1 MHNRRS
7 IVVMRSSAQS
17 VCHILIGLFY
27 LSFGVMVAN
36 SQGIFNLSASFLN
49 GNTILVSWDSTL
61 ENIIGYDV
69 IILNDTDEVR
79 RVGTGNT
86 SSSVEIKSLDQCRN
100 YTVKVA
106 ANSSVGAVTNYKSV
120 EVVTRCVPPSIQNL
134 PQSIYVEPR
143 QEAVCPCKY
152 SGFPTP
158 TVYWTVPKHEKINIT
173 LASSQAFVI
182 VDGDEFFDYSLT
194 VNPNGSLIISQVHGS
209 LSGQTYQ
216 CTAINRLG
224 MAVGYVKLIVTKGF
238 ARVNFRVEFAWS
250 NIVNEHLLNGTL
262 STFLNQTVNQGV
274 QGIFNETEDVK
285 IIVEKAIAKRPLL
298 LMEFFVTAPVTGEDT
313 EDNIV
318 KGILKIGKFKGLG
331 ALRVKKV
338 IIKDFPPPPPLNLKA
353 DEGYI
358 KHNSLVISWNTPP
371 HSDVYEL
378 TQYTVDMKTAL
389 GDDGSFR
396 TEKTV
401 DATITE
407 AELTGLK
414 ADTAYLIRVV
424 SHRMNSQKEGVSNTL
439 ELRTKVPPTIL
450 IVLAVVIP
458 LVVIIIVVG
467 ALAYMKFRK
476 MPKEE
481 QNDGPGRRY
490 TMDEINERH
499 TRSLGP
505 PTGETNLYEIE
516 ANRLIAPE
524 TGFIRQWPEIPR
536 AYLKIAEELGS
547 GAFGV
552 VRKGYLMRNN
562 KVIECAVKML
572 KRHGTENELRDLYN
586 ELNIMASVGN
596 HPNVVSLIGACSED
610 GPLWVVVKFAE
621 NGSLLD
627 YIRKHKKYPDY
638 VNTMEEEVQE
648 LTNQKILRLAY
659 GIAKGMNH
667 LAKVKCVHRDL
678 ACRNV
683 LLGKNLIPMVSDFGL
698 ARDIYER
705 GAYETTSGGKL
716 PVRWM
721 ALESLQDYSYTSESD
736 VWSYGVVLW
745 EIETQGQV
753 PYAALGGQEIVET
766 LRRRERLPKPDGCTD
781 EIYDIMLNCWHAN
794 PKQRPTFEELVHLT
808 DTLLTAEA
816 NYLEVVNENPADAE
830 DDTPYDEIS
839 FARIPEEYYLPQE
852 VRGHNPVQGQPT
864 ATASGDISNNQV
876 AVLPHEEKSSN
887 GEQGTSL

>member
-49 GNTILVSWDSTL
+49 GNTILVSWDSTF
-61 ENIIGYDV
+61 ENVIGYDV

-106 ANSSVGAVTNYKSV
+106 ANSSVGAVTNYRSV
-120 EVVTRCVPPSIQNL
+120 EFVTRCVPPSIQKL
-134 PQSIYVEPR
+134 PQAIYVEP
-143 QEAVCPCKY
+143 QQKAVFPCIY

-158 TVYWTVPKHEKINIT
+158 TVYWTVPKDEKINVT
-173 LASSQAFVI
+173 PASSQAVVI
-182 VDGDEFFDYSLT
+182 WDVDRDFIYSLT
-194 VNPNGSLIISQVHGS
+194 VNPNGSLIIPQVHGS

-224 MAVGYVKLIVTKGF
+224 MAVIYVTLIVANGF
-238 ARVNFRVEFAWS
+238 AKVNFRVEFFWS
-250 NIVNEHLLNGTL
+250 KIVNEHFLNGTL
-262 STFLNQTVNQGV
+262 PTFLNQTVNQGV
-274 QGIFNETEDVK
+274 QGIFNETQDVK
-285 IIVEKAIAKRPLL
+285 IIVEKAIANGTLL
-298 LMEFFVTAPVTGEDT
+298 FMEFSVTAPVTGEDT

-318 KGILKIGKFKGLG
+318 KGILKIAKSKALG
-331 ALRVKKV
+331 ALIVEKV

-353 DEGYI
+353 DKECI
-358 KHNSLVISWNTPP
+358 KHNSFVISWNTPP

-378 TQYTVDMKTAL
+378 TFYTVEMKTAL
-389 GDDGSFR
+389 GDDSSFR

-401 DATITE
+401 GAMITE
-407 AELTGLK
+407 AEVTGLK
-414 ADTAYLIRVV
+414 ADTAYLVRVV
-424 SHRMNSQKEGVSNTL
+424 SHRMKSPKEGLSNTL
-439 ELRTKVPPTIL
+439 EITTKGEPFPV
-450 IVLAVVIP
+450 VLAVVIP
-458 LVVIIIVVG
+458 LVVIIIVAG

-476 MPKEE
+476 MPQGE

-490 TMDEINERH
+490 TMDEMDERDR
-499 TRSLGP
+499 RSLGRL
-505 PTGETNLYEIE
+505 TGETNPYEIE
-516 ANRLIAPE
+516 ANRVIAPE

-698 ARDIYER
+698 ARDIYES

>member
-1 MHNRRS
+1 
-7 IVVMRSSAQS
+7 MRSSAQS

-36 SQGIFNLSASFLN
+36 SQAGIFNLRASFLN

-61 ENIIGYDV
+61 ENINRYDV
-69 IILNDTDEVR
+69 IILKDTDEVR

-106 ANSSVGAVTNYKSV
+106 ANSSVGAVTTSV
-120 EVVTRCVPPSIQNL
+120 EVVTRCVPPSIQKL
-134 PQSIYVEPR
+134 PQTIYVEP
-143 QEAVCPCKY
+143 QQKAVFPCIY

-158 TVYWTVPKHEKINIT
+158 AVYWTVPEKINVT
-173 LASSQAFVI
+173 LLSSQTFVI
-182 VDGDEFFDYSLT
+182 WDFIYSLT

-224 MAVGYVKLIVTKGF
+224 MAVVYVTLIVANDF
-238 ARVNFRVEFAWS
+238 ARVNFRVEFFWS
-250 NIVNEHLLNGTL
+250 NIVNEHFRNGTL
-262 STFLNQTVNQGV
+262 PTFLNETVNQGV
-274 QGIFNETEDVK
+274 QGIFNETQDVK
-285 IIVEKAIAKRPLL
+285 IIVERAIAKRPLL
-298 LMEFFVTAPVTGEDT
+298 FMEFSVTAPVTGEDT

-318 KGILKIGKFKGLG
+318 KGILKIAKSKALG
-331 ALRVKKV
+331 ALIVEKV
-338 IIKDFPPPPPLNLKA
+338 IIKDFPPPPALNLKA

-358 KHNSLVISWNTPP
+358 KHNSFVISWNTPP

-378 TQYTVDMKTAL
+378 TYYTVEMKTAL
-389 GDDGSFR
+389 GDDSSFR

-401 DATITE
+401 NAMITE

-414 ADTAYLIRVV
+414 ADTAYLVRVV
-424 SHRMNSQKEGVSNTL
+424 SHRMKSQKEGLSNTL
-439 ELRTKVPPTIL
+439 EITTKGEPL
-450 IVLAVVIP
+450 IVVLAVVIP
-458 LVVIIIVVG
+458 LVVIIIVAG

-476 MPKEE
+476 MPQEE
-481 QNDGPGRRY
+481 QNDGQGRRY
-490 TMDEINERH
+490 TMDEFNERD
-499 TRSLGP
+499 RRRLGP
-505 PTGETNLYEIE
+505 PTSETNLYEIE
-516 ANRLIAPE
+516 ANRVIAPE

-536 AYLKIAEELGS
+536 AYLKIVEELGS

-572 KRHGTENELRDLYN
+572 KRHGTVNELRDLYN

-648 LTNQKILRLAY
+648 LTNQNILRLAY

-698 ARDIYER
+698 ARDIYES

-766 LRRRERLPKPDGCTD
+766 LRRGERLPKPDGCID

-816 NYLEVVNENPADAE
+816 NYLEIVNENPADAE
-830 DDTPYDEIS
+830 DDTPYDEIC
-839 FARIPEEYYLPQE
+839 FARIPEEYYLPPE
-852 VRGHNPVQGQPT
+852 VRDHNPVQGQPT
-864 ATASGDISNNQV
+864 AAASGDISNNQV
-876 AVLPHEEKSSN
+876 AVLPHEEKTSN

>member
-36 SQGIFNLSASFLN
+36 SQAGIFNLSASFLN
-49 GNTILVSWDSTL
+49 GNTILVSWDSTF

-106 ANSSVGAVTNYKSV
+106 ANSSVGAVTNYRSV
-120 EVVTRCVPPSIQNL
+120 EFVTRCVPPSIQKL
-134 PQSIYVEPR
+134 PQTIYVEP
-143 QEAVCPCKY
+143 QQKAVIPCIY

-158 TVYWTVPKHEKINIT
+158 TVYWTVPKDEKINVT
-173 LASSQAFVI
+173 PASSQTVVI
-182 VDGDEFFDYSLT
+182 WDGDRAFTYSLT

-224 MAVGYVKLIVTKGF
+224 MAVGYVTLIVAKDF
-238 ARVNFRVEFAWS
+238 ARVNVRVEFFWS
-250 NIVNEHLLNGTL
+250 KIVNEHFLNGTL
-262 STFLNQTVNQGV
+262 PTFLNQTVNQGV
-274 QGIFNETEDVK
+274 QGIFNETQDVK
-285 IIVEKAIAKRPLL
+285 IIVERAIAKIQLL
-298 LMEFFVTAPVTGEDT
+298 FMEFSVNAPVTGEDT

-318 KGILKIGKFKGLG
+318 KGILKIAKSKALG
-331 ALRVKKV
+331 ALIVEKV

-353 DEGYI
+353 DEGRI
-358 KHNSLVISWNTPP
+358 KHDSLVISWNTPP

-378 TQYTVDMKTAL
+378 TFYTVEMKTAL
-389 GDDGSFR
+389 GDDSSFR

-401 DATITE
+401 GAMITE
-407 AELTGLK
+407 AEVTGLK
-414 ADTAYLIRVV
+414 ADTAYLVRVV
-424 SHRMNSQKEGVSNTL
+424 SHRMKSPKEGLSNTL
-439 ELRTKVPPTIL
+439 EITTKGEPFPV
-450 IVLAVVIP
+450 VLAVVIP
-458 LVVIIIVVG
+458 LVVIIIVAG

-476 MPKEE
+476 MPQGE

-490 TMDEINERH
+490 TMDEMNERD
-499 TRSLGP
+499 RSLGP
-505 PTGETNLYEIE
+505 LTGETNPYEIE
-516 ANRLIAPE
+516 ANRVIAPE

-627 YIRKHKKYPDY
+627 YIRKQKKYPDY

-698 ARDIYER
+698 ARDIYES

-876 AVLPHEEKSSN
+876 AVLPYEEKTSI